1 MIVIG
6 ADVHKSTHALAAVDA
21 ATGQLLGEREIAARE
36 QGHLEAL
43 RWAHELDSELV
54 WAIEDC
60 RDLSH
65 HLEQALIAA
74 GERVVRVAPKLMG
87 ASRRGEREPGK
98 SDQIDARAI
107 ARAVLREGI
116 ERFPAA
122 FLDHD
127 AAEIRLL
134 CDHRNTLVSERT
146 RLINRLRIN
155 LVVLDPSLEAKIPAR
170 KMDYPGQLQ
179 RITRRL
185 RVMPQTARVR
195 IAREQVKRIAV
206 LTREAENLKRE
217 LRDLI
222 RAHRPELLA
231 ETGCGP
237 LCAGDPDRPDGRRRA
252 LQERRAVRQDRRRR
266 TDLGLLRPT
275 RPPPPGPRR
284 QPTAQ
289 PRPARYRD
297 HSRPHRPTDPR
308 LPRAQGS
315 RRQEPH
321 RGDALPQAPPRPH
334 VLSAS
339 QWKAEISRFYPHGEH
354 IVGSPRFARGRRLL
368 VVGHKSGG
376 DGRSDAI
383 AQEAGSSPLS
393 GIRQGSIG
401 ASSGSR
407 GRFGYVVPFGRW
419 LHDRL
424 GSECWWAHS

>member
-21 ATGQLLGEREIAARE
+21 ATGQLLGEREVVARE

-74 GERVVRVAPKLMG
+74 GEHVLRVAPKLMG

-107 ARAVLREGI
+107 ARAVLREGV

-122 FLDHD
+122 FLDRD

-155 LVVLDPSLEAKIPAR
+155 LVVLDPDLESKIPAR

-185 RVMPQTARVR
+185 RAMPQAARVR

-206 LTREAENLKRE
+206 LTREAEELKRE

-231 ETGCGP
+231 ETDCGP
-237 LCAGDPDRPDGRRRA
+237 LCAAILIGQTAGAERFKNDAQFARIAGVAPISVSSGRHDRHRLDRGGNRQLNRA
-252 LQERRAVRQDRRRR
+252 L
-266 TDLGLLRPT
+266 
-275 RPPPPGPRR
+275 
-284 QPTAQ
+284 
-289 PRPARYRD
+289 
-297 HSRPHRPTDPR
+297 
-308 LPRAQGS
+308 
-315 RRQEPH
+315 
-321 RGDALPQAPPRPH
+321 H
-334 VLSAS
+334 VVA
-339 QWKAEISRFYPHGEH
+339 IT
-354 IVGSPRFARGRRLL
+354 RGRIDPQTRAYLARKEAEGKSRIEAMRCLKRHLARHYHRLL
-368 VVGHKSGG
+368 LDRGGGG
-376 DGRSDAI
+376 DEVCMS
-383 AQEAGSSPLS
+383 
-393 GIRQGSIG
+393 
-401 ASSGSR
+401 
-407 GRFGYVVPFGRW
+407 
-419 LHDRL
+419 
-424 GSECWWAHS
+424 